1 MEKTTKKRKGKK
13 GLKKRIGLIAIGGLS
28 LVLTVCLSVGA
39 TLAWFAGSTHASKSL
54 YMGGP
59 VYVEMQGRGDNT
71 GTNWQGGTGK
81 LDITSFKRGVGTVK
95 STGVYEDNTTDVL
108 LPGQGFAIYSQAR
121 VYSTSATTSV
131 GTDTTPNE
139 SSGADTTNTS
149 TGEHLDAKGRKT
161 TTTTSV
167 LRARF
172 SISVE
177 FDPTVGFNNFTKS
190 DYAGGYP
197 KQSEDTATVPG
208 FATVQSWAGALNAEK
223 VSVPSTTEG
232 GSATDVDRR
241 DKVTSSTFTDEVTT
255 KTELEAIKAGTKKS
269 IYSWKFVSKDIYNGA
284 TTVKITT
291 TDGGVSTTPAETAK
305 NTAQAGMKYVQM
317 GAPFDGTDKSENA
330 NGYYG
335 VWILD
340 DTTHML
346 AESDA
351 FYKARTNAYL
361 QRYVEHYPT
370 EYSDYTRR
378 TIGDSLAALETALN
392 NSFINLVNDS
402 SDAIIAG
409 YINGMKVDEEGVMTY
424 ETAVTGDYS
433 KDNAGK
439 KASWLYIDP
448 TIGNDT
454 NTNELATGTGGWWYL
469 VECDGGKVN
478 AEGDAQTN
486 RIYTASDHVYTKADF
501 TGDEVTDI
509 TGTDTLYPEGVED
522 TLGNVKLYNN
532 PTIDQT
538 TTNIG
543 TTGLTRK
550 DANATNEERL
560 TAKLFEIAPKTAV
573 GTNLAT
579 NGTTENLK
587 DVKKVISY
595 AFPFVNGRAVLE
607 GDALT
612 NIFANAKISVQ
623 ISFQAI
629 QAFFPYSTNIDGI
642 DYKNTLL
649 GTEKALTIGNAI
661 PIFNEAFDYSESYT
675 SSNIGGL

>member
-71 GTNWQGGTGK
+71 ATNWQGGSGQ

-95 STGVYEDNTTDVL
+95 STGIYEDTTTDVL

-131 GTDTTPNE
+131 GTSSTPNT

-149 TGEHLDAKGRKT
+149 TGGHTDDIGRKT

-177 FDPTVGFNNFTKS
+177 FDPTVGFNNFTTS

-197 KQSEDTATVPG
+197 QQSTDTATVPG
-208 FATVQSWAGALNAEK
+208 LATAQSWAGALNAEK
-223 VSVPSTTEG
+223 VSVPGAE
-232 GSATDVDRR
+232 GSASTEEDRR
-241 DKVTSSTFTDEVTT
+241 DKVTDAKFTDDV
-255 KTELEAIKAGTKKS
+255 KTETELQAIKDGTKKS
-269 IYSWKFVSKDIYNGA
+269 IYSWKFVSKDIYNNTS
-284 TTVKITT
+284 TTVADTNGT
-291 TDGGVSTTPAETAK
+291 QAESAK
-305 NTAQAGMKYVQM
+305 TTAQTGKKYVQM
-317 GAPFDGTDKSENA
+317 GAPFDGSDKSTNA

-335 VWILD
+335 VWILGTD
-340 DTTHML
+340 NKL
-346 AESDA
+346 SESDA

-361 QRYVEHYPT
+361 QSYVEHYPT
-370 EYSDYTRR
+370 EYSDYTTR

-409 YINGMKVDEEGVMTY
+409 FINGMTVDNEGVMTY
-424 ETAVTGDYS
+424 ETAVSGDYS
-433 KDNAGK
+433 KDSAGK

-469 VECDGGKVN
+469 VECNGGKVN
-478 AEGDAQTN
+478 ASGTEQTN
-486 RIYTASDHVYTKADF
+486 KIYTASDNVYTTADKT
-501 TGDEVTDI
+501 TGTEVTDI
-509 TGTDTLYPEGVED
+509 TSTGGAD
-522 TLGNVKLYNN
+522 TLGNIKMYNF
-532 PTIDQT
+532 PTVDQT
-538 TTNIG
+538 TETIE
-543 TTGLTRK
+543 TAGLSRSEKT
-550 DANATNEERL
+550 ATDEARL
-560 TAKLFEIAPKTAV
+560 TAKLFEIAPNTEV
-573 GTNLAT
+573 GENLAT
-579 NGTTENLK
+579 NGATEGKKN
-587 DVKKVISY
+587 VKKFISY

-661 PIFNEAFDYSESYT
+661 PIYNEAFDYSESYS
-675 SSNIGGL
+675 SSNIAGL